1 MSGLAHVAAL
11 TKWCYSGLAS
21 GTLGM
26 RPKVLPTPFSQG
38 SVSDRWCAGSS
49 DEKPD
54 AVNAVPTYLM

>member
-1 MSGLAHVAAL
+1 MMSGVAHVATQAE
-11 TKWCYSGLAS
+11 WCYSEDAS

-38 SVSDRWCAGSS
+38 SVSGRWCAGSS

-54 AVNAVPTYLM
+54 AANADPTY